1 MEYWKQDKNLFPH
14 KQKFPGKIYLVLY
27 TQKQFIVCSQKLHWF
42 AMTAKLQNL
51 LMMIFCIVFP
61 QLPIVKQH
69 YSGSD
74 DPNTFCILCSAPH
87 LSLYIP
93 YCSVLTASLGV
104 AAPSP
109 RLDLAATQ
117 TWYRVLGYRFSR
129 IYSVV
134 PGSSIVLW
142 LANF

>member
-1 MEYWKQDKNLFPH
+1 
-14 KQKFPGKIYLVLY
+14 
-27 TQKQFIVCSQKLHWF
+27 
-42 AMTAKLQNL
+42 MTAKLQNL

-74 DPNTFCILCSAPH
+74 DPNTFCICVYCAWPLTLGPY
-87 LSLYIP
+87 LP

-117 TWYRVLGYRFSR
+117 TWYRVLG
-129 IYSVV
+129 
-134 PGSSIVLW
+134 
-142 LANF
+142 